1 VSTAAEGGARYR
13 TTFEVTR
20 RGGRVTVRGAV
31 EGDGYPEFAREAF
44 VLVLHGGTGERRTEI
59 PNAGTAVEVELDV
72 G

>member
-1 VSTAAEGGARYR
+1 VSTAADGGARYR

-20 RGGRVTVRGAV
+20 RGERVTVRGEV

-44 VLVLHGGTGERRTEI
+44 VLVVHGTGERREV
-59 PNAGTAVEVELDV
+59 PNAGTGFEVELAV